1 VLEETF
7 SSLGSEADR
16 NLKVLGSH
24 AELWRFAK
32 MDTKTEVVCEELKE
46 MVKSPRQRKRSALF
60 WHPFRWPG

>member
-1 VLEETF
+1 
-7 SSLGSEADR
+7 
-16 NLKVLGSH
+16 LKVLGSH